1 MITSYEIQYDSC
13 EKNKSAHLRMKS
25 RGHVIIIFEDFLS
38 IFCAFFSS
46 FFSFICHNWQL
57 QTKITICFVWPLVSS
72 DFFTA
77 KCIYENLLLKAVH
90 SKKLFCMI

>member
-38 IFCAFFSS
+38 IFCAFF
-46 FFSFICHNWQL
+46 FFIFFFYMSQL
-57 QTKITICFVWPLVSS
+57 A
-72 DFFTA
+72 TA
-77 KCIYENLLLKAVH
+77 NKNHY
-90 SKKLFCMI
+90 LFCMASGFF